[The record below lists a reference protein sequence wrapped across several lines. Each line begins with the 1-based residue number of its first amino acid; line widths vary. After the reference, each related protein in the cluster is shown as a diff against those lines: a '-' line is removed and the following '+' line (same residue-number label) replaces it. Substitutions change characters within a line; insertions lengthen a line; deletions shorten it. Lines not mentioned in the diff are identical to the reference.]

1 MRGEHPDL
9 ARALRQEMTSAEK
22 VLWFKLRN
30 RKSAGAKFR
39 RQQPFGPYVLDFYCA
54 EHKLNIELDGGQHD
68 LPEQREHDRR
78 RAEFLAGEG
87 VTTLRFWN
95 SQIRKNLEGVL
106 QKIRMTFEAT
116 PLTRRQE
123 NTGTDAT
130 GRHEGQRTEHPH
142 PNPLP

>member
-1 MRGEHPDL
+1 MQGEYPEL
-9 ARALRQEMTSAEK
+9 ARALRQQMTSAEK

-30 RKSAGAKFR
+30 RKMAGAKFR

-68 LPEQREHDRR
+68 LPEQQSHDRLR
-78 RAEFLAGEG
+78 EEFLAQAG

-95 SQIRKNLEGVL
+95 NQIRKNLEGVL
-106 QKIRMTFEAT
+106 LRIKMTLAALPCAT
-116 PLTRRQE
+116 AQTNAKP
-123 NTGTDAT
+123 DADAADA
-130 GRHEGQRTEHPH
+130 EHPH

>member
-9 ARALRQEMTSAEK
+9 ARVLRRQMTSAEK

-30 RKSAGAKFR
+30 RKPAGAKFR

-54 EHKLNIELDGGQHD
+54 EHKLNVELDGGQHD

-78 RAEFLAGEG
+78 RADFLAREG

-106 QKIRMTFEAT
+106 VKIRMTLETLSSIGKPA
-116 PLTRRQE
+116 PSE
-123 NTGTDAT
+123 SGTDVA
-130 GRHEGQRTEHPH
+130 ELEHPH
-142 PNPLP
+142 PSPLP